1 VIGMSHS
8 RVLNGTSPLPRIGHG
23 IVRAFDWSITA
34 LIESARIF
42 ILAAPIVLSVAQMA
56 RADVFTTETIEYE
69 ESAALPS
76 NPGIASFG
84 PFTVVS
90 ANLVEMIGETDEST
104 PGEFRK
110 MIAAFPQIRQIR
122 MIDCPGTENDEAN
135 FSLARMIRRAGIST
149 YVPKGGSVRS
159 GGVEL
164 FLAGVHRAA
173 EPGAEF
179 GVHSWLDADGREA
192 RDVPA
197 NDPAH
202 REYVH
207 YYEEVGFS
215 PQVAREFYAFTNAV
229 AFDQVHY
236 LTGQEIAHFQLTN

>member
-1 VIGMSHS
+1 MVQSHA
-8 RVLNGTSPLPRIGHG
+8 LYGTSSLPRIGHG
-23 IVRAFDWSITA
+23 IARAFDLSITG

-42 ILAAPIVLSVAQMA
+42 IFAAPIVLSIAQMA
-56 RADVFTTETIEYE
+56 HADVFVTETIEYE
-69 ESAALPS
+69 ETATPS
-76 NPGIASFG
+76 SNTGIATFG
-84 PFTVVS
+84 PFSVLS
-90 ANLVEMIGETDEST
+90 ANLVEMTGETNEST

-110 MIAAFPQIRQIR
+110 MIAAFPEIRQIR

-135 FSLARMIRRAGIST
+135 FALARMIRQAGINT

-159 GGVEL
+159 GAVEL
-164 FLAGVHRAA
+164 FLAGIHRAA

-179 GVHSWLDADGREA
+179 GVHSWLDANGREA

-202 REYVH
+202 REYVR

-215 PQVAREFYAFTNAV
+215 PQIAREFYAFTNAV

-236 LTGQEIAHFQLTN
+236 LTGQEIEHFQLTN